1 MFLNCLGIPVRQDVP
16 GKQNFGT
23 GRGETANYSQV
34 VQTGPTRTW
43 LQLPQQP
50 PFRRVRW
57 GRGGEELG
65 GVCFTSEVTGKFQNE
80 VLSEEGKCEV
90 EGIATLYPICLRF
103 LEILSRS
110 FLSACLPRSCHLL
123 LLYLSLEKVSFF
135 NDLQHFC

>member
-50 PFRRVRW
+50 RVPRIGSPLSKGEMGEGRRGT
-57 GRGGEELG
+57 GRGLFHIRSDWKVPERSPERRRKVRG
-65 GVCFTSEVTGKFQNE
+65 GGHSNPVPH
-80 VLSEEGKCEV
+80 LSQIPGDL
-90 EGIATLYPICLRF
+90 IAEFSLCMPASL
-103 LEILSRS
+103 
-110 FLSACLPRSCHLL
+110 LPPSIT
-123 LLYLSLEKVSFF
+123 LSLT
-135 NDLQHFC
+135 